1 MRNPQDTMENRK
13 ARGMRIRWA
22 RELVEP
28 TRTEAARKLGID
40 VSTLRYI
47 EDGKTNPGVYLTLKL
62 CHSLR
67 ISLDYIVAGTLTGVD
82 PELAALLVAHHPE
95 LTPYRPLNRKSD
107 NSRTGSPANT
117 FAS

>member
-1 MRNPQDTMENRK
+1 MRNPQDTKENRK

-28 TRTEAARKLGID
+28 NRAEAARKLGID

-47 EDGKTNPGVYLTLKL
+47 EDGKTNPGVFLTLKL

-67 ISLDYIVAGTLTGVD
+67 ISLDYIVAGTLIGVD
-82 PELAALLVAHHPE
+82 PELAALLAVRHPE
-95 LTPYRPLNRKSD
+95 LMPQRLLNRRPD
-107 NSRTGSPANT
+107 NSHTDFRANT